1 MKDKIVICF
10 FGVISRSIRY
20 THTNLHHMLIN
31 VAKRNYDVD
40 VYIFNNN
47 IEDTPI
53 DSTIINNDD
62 KELLH
67 ADYTEEEKQ
76 TLIDTKINDF
86 IKSNNIVCTMRS
98 DYTPAVL
105 QNAIRQ
111 MYSEEKIGDFLEKN
125 KDKYKCA
132 IVCGPD
138 YFLLNQVNLADIQSS
153 IDSSVVY
160 TTDVNNGALWRNGVR
175 YSGYTNG
182 FYIGAPHLLI
192 KILKRYSILDKLLP
206 TDADYEY
213 LLKTVFTLN
222 NIKQKTTDLKFF
234 KVRSNKRIDRQGVMN
249 HNCYTKAFHIA
260 SNYIKGL

>member
-1 MKDKIVICF
+1 M
-10 FGVISRSIRY
+10 
-20 THTNLHHMLIN
+20 
-31 VAKRNYDVD
+31 
-40 VYIFNNN
+40 
-47 IEDTPI
+47 
-53 DSTIINNDD
+53 
-62 KELLH
+62 
-67 ADYTEEEKQ
+67 
-76 TLIDTKINDF
+76 
-86 IKSNNIVCTMRS
+86 
-98 DYTPAVL
+98 
-105 QNAIRQ
+105 
-111 MYSEEKIGDFLEKN
+111 
-125 KDKYKCA
+125 
-132 IVCGPD
+132 
-138 YFLLNQVNLADIQSS
+138 NQVNLADIQSS

-160 TTDVNNGALWRNGVR
+160 TTNVNNGALWRNGVP